1 MRLFRPLSLAAVL
14 AVSGCVSDETAP
26 PVSMPR
32 GAAFADLPRSGSP
45 AVGGSLAQRL
55 CAGCH
60 AIGRDG
66 ESPMKSAPPFRTMGA
81 LYPVSDL
88 QEAFAEGLVT
98 AHPAMPAFEMEPQEI
113 ADLIAYLESVSG
125 TGASARP

>member
-1 MRLFRPLSLAAVL
+1 MRLFPPLGLIAALAL
-14 AVSGCVSDETAP
+14 SGCVSDGPATGTPAP
-26 PVSMPR
+26 QR
-32 GAAFADLPRSGSP
+32 AAFAELPRAGSA

-66 ESPMKSAPPFRTMGA
+66 DSPMKSAPPFRTLGGV
-81 LYPVSDL
+81 YPVTDL
-88 QEAFAEGLVT
+88 QEALAEGLVT
-98 AHPAMPAFEMEPQEI
+98 AHPAMPAFELQPQEI

-125 TGASARP
+125 TGAAVRP